1 MPTVRKSAIVPHSCA
16 TMFALVDRVE
26 AYPEFLPWCSRVELL
41 ERTPEITSARLH
53 VDYHGLVTRIATRN
67 VKRPFE
73 SMELELADGATVGD
87 AIAAAALARRFPG
100 LDVDALEVGVWSRPC
115 DRSTPLRDGDRVE
128 LYRPLQADAKAQ
140 RRARARLRPSSPRSR
155 SGR

>member
-26 AYPEFLPWCSRVELL
+26 AYPEFLPWCSRVDLL
-41 ERTPEITSARLH
+41 ERTPQVTSARLH

-73 SMELELADGATVGD
+73 SMQLELVEGPFESFGGAWSFAALGEAGCRAEFVLDYSIASSTLAAVLGPVFGH
-87 AIAAAALARRFPG
+87 IAATLVERF
-100 LDVDALEVGVWSRPC
+100 V
-115 DRSTPLRDGDRVE
+115 
-128 LYRPLQADAKAQ
+128 
-140 RRARARLRPSSPRSR
+140 ARAEAEA
-155 SGR
+155 GK

>member
-26 AYPEFLPWCSRVELL
+26 AYPEFLPWCAGVDLL

-53 VDYHGLVTRIATRN
+53 VDYHGLATRIATRN

-73 SMELELADGATVGD
+73 SMRLELVEGPFDSFGGTWSF
-87 AIAAAALARRFPG
+87 AALGEAGCRAEFVLDYSIASSTLGALLGPVFGHIATTLVERF
-100 LDVDALEVGVWSRPC
+100 V
-115 DRSTPLRDGDRVE
+115 
-128 LYRPLQADAKAQ
+128 
-140 RRARARLRPSSPRSR
+140 ARAEAEA
-155 SGR
+155 GR